1 MNTTEAKPLITQVLK
16 FEDAPAFGAGSLS
29 GTKEQDFVMFAHL
42 FPLIVWP
49 WKRSASPAVDVHGK
63 EALNFAITLM
73 IIMFPLGFIAGLLGT
88 AVATLV
94 SALCSVASF
103 GVLMLVLCG
112 AFQAR
117 AGRVLRYPLN
127 FRLIK

>member
-1 MNTTEAKPLITQVLK
+1 MNTSTTKPFITQLLK
-16 FEDAPAFGAGSLS
+16 FEDAPAFGGGSLS
-29 GTKEQDFVMFAHL
+29 GSKEQDFAMFAHL

-73 IIMFPLGFIAGLLGT
+73 IVMFPLGIISGLLGT
-88 AVATLV
+88 TIAALVGIVTTL
-94 SALCSVASF
+94 ASF
-103 GVLMLVLCG
+103 GALMLVLCA

-117 AGRVLRYPLN
+117 AGRVLRYPFN